1 MKKLMFS
8 LIAIFMMGIGAIH
21 AQVTQ
26 VDLVQQKGVFTTE
39 SLTLEAGEYQFN
51 VQNDDVGHDVGFV
64 LVPKGM
70 YDASKH
76 IKDAYV
82 KTPVATGSTS
92 MTNVVDLKPGEYEYF
107 CPMNKTPKYT
117 LTVTDSMDKMHKGDK
132 MMDKSD
138 KMMGKSD
145 KMMDKSDKMMDK
157 SDKMMDKS
165 DKMMD
170 KADKMDKKM

>member
-1 MKKLMFS
+1 
-8 LIAIFMMGIGAIH
+8 MMGFASIQ

-26 VDLVQQKGVFTTE
+26 VDLVQQKGIFTTE

-51 VQNDDVGHDVGFV
+51 VQNDNVGSDVGFV

-82 KTPVATGSTS
+82 KAPVATGSNS
-92 MTNVVDLKPGEYEYF
+92 MTNVVNLKPGEYEYF
-107 CPMNKTPKYT
+107 CPMNKTPKYA
-117 LTVTDSMDKMHKGDK
+117 LTVTAGKDKMHKGDK

-138 KMMGKSD
+138 KMMDKSE
-145 KMMDKSDKMMDK
+145 KMMDKSE
-157 SDKMMDKS
+157 
-165 DKMMD
+165 
-170 KADKMDKKM
+170 KMDKKM